1 MYIYNSNY
9 SLEKVTCLK
18 YYLFGCC
25 ALDLRDELQKAKKKI
40 EQIWIGGGGNTKG
53 KCCTMACH

>member
-18 YYLFGCC
+18 YYLFGHC
-25 ALDLRDELQKAKKKI
+25 ALDLRDKLQKARKKI
-40 EQIWIGGGGNTKG
+40 EQIWISRRGNTKG
-53 KCCTMACH
+53 ECCTIACH

>member
-1 MYIYNSNY
+1 MYIYNPNY

-25 ALDLRDELQKAKKKI
+25 TLDLRDELQKARKKI
-40 EQIWIGGGGNTKG
+40 EQI
-53 KCCTMACH
+53 